1 MIKENRMC
9 DCLKQ
14 KALSG
19 EGKMNVTA
27 KRIRC
32 TIFHNSLQQT
42 EGNDFLRI
50 VPKLPTAEGNLFT
63 KCSEKIA

>member
-1 MIKENRMC
+1 MAVWTLNMIKENRMC

-19 EGKMNVTA
+19 EEKMNVTA

-32 TIFHNSLQQT
+32 TI
-42 EGNDFLRI
+42 
-50 VPKLPTAEGNLFT
+50 AEGNLLT
-63 KCSEKIA
+63 K